1 MKHLIWISSNLLDS
15 STSYIWSDSST
26 LGRRSHGHCIC
37 ASWVCSVRGGE
48 FREVK
53 RGGVA
58 KSSRQLAAWMFRFC
72 RSADTLRAVRMLNSV
87 RCCSVSSYTMCWI
100 IWNLLMSGN
109 VQKNPFSSTC
119 ISFFFFVKHLP
130 LIISLCFFFHFYVF
144 LIFEIFSKPIKW
156 NDIRKR
162 ADKFI

>member
-119 ISFFFFVKHLP
+119 ISFFFFRETSSSYNFVM
-130 LIISLCFFFHFYVF
+130 FFFSF
-144 LIFEIFSKPIKW
+144 LRFSYFRNFFKTNKMEW
-156 NDIRKR
+156 HQKKSR
-162 ADKFI
+162 